1 MTARYVQG
9 IVGGAVIGLIATYFT
24 RPPGKRNDPINNNNN
39 NNSSISTSIRISAA
53 IKTEPGAVE
62 ALEQLA
68 KINLVQ
74 AQKIAHAA
82 NKLASFWLTME
93 RSLTEDEFVRAEKG
107 GGAVLAHNA
116 YEQVLT
122 AIRDFCSKID
132 TSPSSSSPIPLP
144 SDPVLRTAVHEL
156 LSACENWR
164 GNAVVAFDERRLEY
178 AHKRATRLGD
188 ETDARS
194 KIIE

>member
-9 IVGGAVIGLIATYFT
+9 VVGGAVIGLIATYFT
-24 RPPGKRNDPINNNNN
+24 RPRPAGPIKNNGDG
-39 NNSSISTSIRISAA
+39 TSIRIGAA

-62 ALEQLA
+62 ALDTIS
-68 KINLVQ
+68 KTNSVQ
-74 AQKIAHAA
+74 AQKIAYAA

-93 RSLTEDEFVRAEKG
+93 RSLTEEEFVKAEKG

-144 SDPVLRTAVHEL
+144 SDPTLRTAVHEL

-178 AHKRATRLGD
+178 AHQRATRLG
-188 ETDARS
+188 EEADARS
-194 KIIE
+194 KISTE